1 MSKYHLKEYLDR
13 AVLTNSWS
21 IINKIKANEENYECL
36 LSLLSK
42 ETTGCYSDSFSHDK
56 IIVFLF
62 TVMSDP
68 ELTDK
73 LITTIS
79 SYNDKEALG
88 VLDG

>member
-1 MSKYHLKEYLDR
+1 MSKYHFKEYLDKV
-13 AVLTNSWS
+13 ALANSWS
-21 IINKIKANEENYECL
+21 VINEIKASEENYERL

-42 ETTGCYSDSFSHDK
+42 ETTGYYSDSFSHDK

-62 TVMSDP
+62 TIMSNP

-73 LITTIS
+73 LITAIQN
-79 SYNDKEALG
+79 YNNKEALG

>member
-13 AVLTNSWS
+13 AALANSWT
-21 IINKIKANEENYECL
+21 IIDKIKASEENYERL
-36 LSLLSK
+36 LTLLSK
-42 ETTGCYSDSFSHDK
+42 ETTSYYEDSFSHDK
-56 IIVFLF
+56 IVVFLF

-73 LITTIS
+73 LITVIQN
-79 SYNDKEALG
+79 YDNKEALG

>member
-13 AVLTNSWS
+13 AALANSWT
-21 IINKIKANEENYECL
+21 IIDKIKASEENYECL

-42 ETTGCYSDSFSHDK
+42 ETTGYYEDSFSHDK
-56 IIVFLF
+56 IVVFLF

-73 LITTIS
+73 LITAIQN
-79 SYNDKEALG
+79 YDNKEALG

>member
-1 MSKYHLKEYLDR
+1 MSKYHLKEYLDK
-13 AVLTNSWS
+13 AALANSWS
-21 IINKIKANEENYECL
+21 VIDEIKASEENYERL

-42 ETTGCYSDSFSHDK
+42 ETTRYYSDSFNHDK
-56 IIVFLF
+56 TVVFLF

-73 LITTIS
+73 LITAIQN
-79 SYNDKEALG
+79 YNNKEALG